1 MQRWQEEW
9 EVKQAEFLHC
19 IRWFESMADVWV
31 QLSCS
36 ATSPGR
42 AAYARRT
49 SSMFREMARTA
60 RARFIDAGY
69 GDRLSPS
76 PSQPG
81 DGRILADWI
90 QKDRADIDNQ
100 ILKDLQVDT
109 HPLVSHCIVLRVLTA
124 YVLNVRRGIPQVR
137 TLNRILTLCQSMT
150 LPVIIQ
156 VSCQFSVVHR
166 FLLTPSI
173 RVQTRT
179 WSRCLNSK
187 LRIK

>member
-9 EVKQAEFLHC
+9 EVKQAEFLRC
-19 IRWFESMADVWV
+19 ICWFESMADVWV

-42 AAYARRT
+42 AACARRT
-49 SSMFREMARTA
+49 SSMFRQMARTA
-60 RARFIDAGY
+60 QARFIDAGY

-76 PSQPG
+76 LSQPG
-81 DGRILADWI
+81 DGHILADWI
-90 QKDRADIDNQ
+90 QKDCADIDNQ

-124 YVLNVRRGIPQVR
+124 YVNVRREIPQVW
-137 TLNRILTLCQSMT
+137 TLNWILTLCQLMT
-150 LPVIIQ
+150 LPVIVQ

-173 RVQTRT
+173 SVPT
-179 WSRCLNSK
+179 WSQCLNSK